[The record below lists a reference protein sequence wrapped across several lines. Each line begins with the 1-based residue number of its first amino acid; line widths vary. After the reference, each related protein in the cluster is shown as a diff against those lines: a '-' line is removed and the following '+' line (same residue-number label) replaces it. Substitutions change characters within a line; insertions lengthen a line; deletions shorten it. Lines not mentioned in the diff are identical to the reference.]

1 MEVVFI
7 ASIKKGNGCWEV
19 KAEIPFASKNLKEAE
34 EFLKD
39 QEYILDSDGQYYQ
52 EGSDNKAFIM
62 RFEV

>member
-7 ASIKKGNGCWEV
+7 AEIKKGKGCWEI
-19 KAEIPFASKNLKEAE
+19 KTEIPFASKNLKEAE

-39 QEYILDSDGQYYQ
+39 QKYILDSDGQYYQ
-52 EGSDNKAFIM
+52 EGSDNKAVII